1 MTGDDNRKTLQSI
14 IASENHSIN
23 RVGKLKDFLKQNK
36 EITIN
41 KDTFAYALRYQKT
54 TKEAIVHEILLH
66 FIQNPGEQS
75 LEQVIQCLDR
85 AIKPRIYAKNN
96 PIRNLDE
103 ELRTHINFKDE
114 KGNTLLH
121 HAVIGKKT
129 EEIITLLVTYSANP
143 LIQNADNKIPL
154 DLAQG
159 ETKKVLIKSMKEQAN
174 TKKESAMIGSLVP
187 GVIIGGF
194 LGVVLGAGVCVA
206 VSLSG
211 GMIIGV
217 MIAPVLVA
225 SIAVGLAMY
234 FLSQDY
240 EQAKAI
246 EKTISTVSSEISVD
260 DTTAA
265 NKNNKEGPQ
274 LTYS

>member
-1 MTGDDNRKTLQSI
+1 M
-14 IASENHSIN
+14 
-23 RVGKLKDFLKQNK
+23 
-36 EITIN
+36 
-41 KDTFAYALRYQKT
+41 
-54 TKEAIVHEILLH
+54 
-66 FIQNPGEQS
+66 
-75 LEQVIQCLDR
+75 IQCLDR

-211 GMIIGV
+211 GMILGV

-265 NKNNKEGPQ
+265 NKNNKEGP
-274 LTYS
+274 

>member
-1 MTGDDNRKTLQSI
+1 MLSREGAKLPISHLLIRPFIACEAVLSSRIEENQATLGEILAQEAGANVDRNPDDLQEEDSMTGDDNRKTLQSI
-14 IASENHSIN
+14 ITGENHSIN
-23 RVGKLKDFLKQNK
+23 GVGKLKDFLKQNK

-41 KDTFAYALRYQKT
+41 KDTFAYALQYQKT

-66 FIQNPGEQS
+66 FIQNPGKQS

-103 ELRTHINFKDE
+103 ELRSHINFKDE

-121 HAVIGKKT
+121 HAVI
-129 EEIITLLVTYSANP
+129 
-143 LIQNADNKIPL
+143 
-154 DLAQG
+154 
-159 ETKKVLIKSMKEQAN
+159 
-174 TKKESAMIGSLVP
+174 
-187 GVIIGGF
+187 
-194 LGVVLGAGVCVA
+194 

-211 GMIIGV
+211 GMILGLI
-217 MIAPVLVA
+217 ITPVLVA
-225 SIAVGLAMY
+225 SIAAGLAMY

-260 DTTAA
+260 GATAA
-265 NKNNKEGPQ
+265 NDKEGPQ
-274 LTYS
+274 PTYLRIADPSNTSYCDSFYK

>member
-14 IASENHSIN
+14 ITGENNSIN
-23 RVGKLKDFLKQNK
+23 RIEELKDFLGKNK
-36 EITIN
+36 KITIN
-41 KDTFAYALRYQKT
+41 KDTFACALRCPKT

-66 FIQNPGEQS
+66 FIQNHGKQS
-75 LEQVIQCLDR
+75 LEQVIQCLDG
-85 AIKPRIYAKNN
+85 AIQSGIYAKNN

-103 ELRTHINFKDE
+103 EFRTHINFKDE

-121 HAVIGKKT
+121 HAVIGNKT
-129 EEIITLLVTYSANP
+129 EEITTLLVTYSANP

-159 ETKKVLIKSMKEQAN
+159 KTKEVLIKSMKEQAN
-174 TKKESAMIGSLVP
+174 TKKGSAMIGSLVP
-187 GVIIGGF
+187 GMIIGGF
-194 LGVVLGAGVCVA
+194 LGVVLGVGVCVA

-211 GMIIGV
+211 GMILGV
-217 MIAPVLVA
+217 MIAPVLV
-225 SIAVGLAMY
+225 IAVGLAMY

-260 DTTAA
+260 DTTVA
-265 NKNNKEGPQ
+265 NGKKGPQ
-274 LTYS
+274 LT

>member
-23 RVGKLKDFLKQNK
+23 RVEKLKDFLKQNK

-41 KDTFAYALRYQKT
+41 KDTFACALRYQKT
-54 TKEAIVHEILLH
+54 TKEA
-66 FIQNPGEQS
+66 
-75 LEQVIQCLDR
+75 
-85 AIKPRIYAKNN
+85 
-96 PIRNLDE
+96 
-103 ELRTHINFKDE
+103 
-114 KGNTLLH
+114 
-121 HAVIGKKT
+121 
-129 EEIITLLVTYSANP
+129 
-143 LIQNADNKIPL
+143 
-154 DLAQG
+154 
-159 ETKKVLIKSMKEQAN
+159 
-174 TKKESAMIGSLVP
+174 
-187 GVIIGGF
+187 F

-211 GMIIGV
+211 GMILGV

-260 DTTAA
+260 GAKRRATT
-265 NKNNKEGPQ
+265 
-274 LTYS
+274 YV

>member
-1 MTGDDNRKTLQSI
+1 MINNLDSI
-14 IASENHSIN
+14 ILGIKDGEKAIEDL
-23 RVGKLKDFLKQNK
+23 RVVLKKRK
-36 EITIN
+36 EEVITTQ
-41 KDTFAYALRYQKT
+41 TFNYALRCPKT

-85 AIKPRIYAKNN
+85 AIQSGIYAKNN

-103 ELRTHINFKDE
+103 EFRTHINFKDE
-114 KGNTLLH
+114 EGNTLLH
-121 HAVIGKKT
+121 HAVIGNKT
-129 EEIITLLVTYSANP
+129 EEITTLLVTYSANP
-143 LIQNADNKIPL
+143 LIQNADNKIPS

-159 ETKKVLIKSMKEQAN
+159 KTKEVLIKSMKKQAH

-194 LGVVLGAGVCVA
+194 LGVVLGAGVYVA

-211 GMIIGV
+211 GMILGV
-217 MIAPVLVA
+217 MIASVLVA

-246 EKTISTVSSEISVD
+246 EKTISTVSSVSSEISVG
-260 DTTAA
+260 AA
-265 NKNNKEGPQ
+265 NGKNDKEGQQ
-274 LTYS
+274 LI

>member
-1 MTGDDNRKTLQSI
+1 MINNLDSI
-14 IASENHSIN
+14 ILGIKDDEKAIEDL
-23 RVGKLKDFLKQNK
+23 RVVLKKRK
-36 EITIN
+36 EEVITTQ
-41 KDTFAYALRYQKT
+41 TFNYALQCPQT

-85 AIKPRIYAKNN
+85 AIQSGIYAKNN

-103 ELRTHINFKDE
+103 EFRTHINFKDE

-121 HAVIGKKT
+121 HAVIGNKT
-129 EEIITLLVTYSANP
+129 EEITTLLVTYSANP
-143 LIQNADNKIPL
+143 LIQNADNEVPL

-159 ETKKVLIKSMKEQAN
+159 KTKGMLIKSMKEQASA
-174 TKKESAMIGSLVP
+174 KKESAMIGSLVP
-187 GVIIGGF
+187 GIMIGGF
-194 LGVVLGAGVCVA
+194 LSVVLGAGVCVA

-211 GMIIGV
+211 GMILGV
-217 MIAPVLVA
+217 MIASVLVA

-260 DTTAA
+260 GATAA
-265 NKNNKEGPQ
+265 NDKEGPQ
-274 LTYS
+274 PTYS

>member
-1 MTGDDNRKTLQSI
+1 MTGDNNRKTLQSI
-14 IASENHSIN
+14 ITSENNSIN

-41 KDTFAYALRYQKT
+41 KDTFACALRCPKT

-75 LEQVIQCLDR
+75 LEQVIQYLDG
-85 AIKPRIYAKNN
+85 AIQSRIYAKNN

-103 ELRTHINFKDE
+103 EFRTHINFKDE
-114 KGNTLLH
+114 EGNTLLH
-121 HAVIGKKT
+121 HAVIGNKT
-129 EEIITLLVTYSANP
+129 EEITTLLVTYSANP
-143 LIQNADNKIPL
+143 LIQNADNKIPS

-159 ETKKVLIKSMKEQAN
+159 KTKEVLIKSMKKQAN
-174 TKKESAMIGSLVP
+174 TKKESAMVGSLVP
-187 GVIIGGF
+187 GIMIGGF
-194 LGVVLGAGVCVA
+194 LGVVLGAGVYVA

-211 GMIIGV
+211 GMILGV
-217 MIAPVLVA
+217 MIASVLVA

-265 NKNNKEGPQ
+265 NKNNKEGP
-274 LTYS
+274 

>member
-1 MTGDDNRKTLQSI
+1 MWGDMGYQ
-14 IASENHSIN
+14 
-23 RVGKLKDFLKQNK
+23 GKDLKDHIKREYDI
-36 EITIN
+36 EIEIVKRPPSRFWVH
-41 KDTFAYALRYQKT
+41 KDTPP
-54 TKEAIVHEILLH
+54 ELLPKVE
-66 FIQNPGEQS
+66 PGFKVQP
-75 LEQVIQCLDR
+75 R
-85 AIKPRIYAKNN
+85 RIYAKNN

-103 ELRTHINFKDE
+103 EFRTHINFKDE

-121 HAVIGKKT
+121 HAVIGNKT
-129 EEIITLLVTYSANP
+129 EEITTLLVTYSANP

-159 ETKKVLIKSMKEQAN
+159 KTKEVLIKSMKKQAN
-174 TKKESAMIGSLVP
+174 TKKESAMIGSLMP
-187 GVIIGGF
+187 GIIIGSF

-211 GMIIGV
+211 GMILGV
-217 MIAPVLVA
+217 MIASVLV
-225 SIAVGLAMY
+225 IAVGLAMY

-260 DTTAA
+260 GATAA
-265 NKNNKEGPQ
+265 NEGHNLHIADP
-274 LTYS
+274 SIPRFIP

>member
-1 MTGDDNRKTLQSI
+1 MINNLDSI
-14 IASENHSIN
+14 ILGIKDGEKAIEDL
-23 RVGKLKDFLKQNK
+23 RVVLKKRK
-36 EITIN
+36 EEVITTQ
-41 KDTFAYALRYQKT
+41 TFNYALRCPKT

-85 AIKPRIYAKNN
+85 AIQSGIYAKNN

-103 ELRTHINFKDE
+103 EFRTHINFKDE
-114 KGNTLLH
+114 EGNTLLH
-121 HAVIGKKT
+121 HAVIGNKT

-159 ETKKVLIKSMKEQAN
+159 ETKEVLIKSMKKQAN
-174 TKKESAMIGSLVP
+174 TKKESAMVGSLVP
-187 GVIIGGF
+187 GVIIGGS

-211 GMIIGV
+211 GMILGV
-217 MIAPVLVA
+217 MIASSLVA
-225 SIAVGLAMY
+225 SIAIGLAMY

>member
-41 KDTFAYALRYQKT
+41 KDTFACALRYQKT

-194 LGVVLGAGVCVA
+194 LGVVLGAGVCV
-206 VSLSG
+206 L
-211 GMIIGV
+211 
-217 MIAPVLVA
+217 
-225 SIAVGLAMY
+225 
-234 FLSQDY
+234 Q
-240 EQAKAI
+240 
-246 EKTISTVSSEISVD
+246 
-260 DTTAA
+260 
-265 NKNNKEGPQ
+265 
-274 LTYS
+274 

>member
-41 KDTFAYALRYQKT
+41 KHTFAYALRYQKT

-75 LEQVIQCLDR
+75 LEQVIQYLDG

-103 ELRTHINFKDE
+103 ELHTHINFKDE

-121 HAVIGKKT
+121 HAVIGNKT

-159 ETKKVLIKSMKEQAN
+159 KTKEVLIKSMKKQAN

-187 GVIIGGF
+187 GIMIGGF

-211 GMIIGV
+211 GMILGV
-217 MIAPVLVA
+217 MIASVLVA

-260 DTTAA
+260 GATAA
-265 NKNNKEGPQ
+265 NDKEGPQ
-274 LTYS
+274 PTYS